1 MNGRRFFVVAAEP
14 SGDLLAREVVTEMR
28 RRDPKLEFSCI
39 GGPELAAIGL
49 VSKIDI
55 SALSILGLFEGLKAY
70 PKVVK
75 LADAAADAIIA
86 AQPEAV
92 VLVDSWGFMLRVA
105 QRLKKRAPE
114 IKLIKLVGPQVWAT
128 RPGRAKTLSQ
138 VVDELIC
145 IHDMETPFYEPY
157 GLPVTVMGNP
167 ALSRTLKGN
176 GERLR
181 KLLGIANDKE
191 ILLVLPGSRPSE
203 IARVAPALVEAAR
216 IVRNQRPDL
225 DIVFAPAESVRA
237 QFAAMFQGQL
247 NWGHLVPA
255 QASPN
260 DVMAASTLALACS
273 GTVTSELAVQ
283 QVPFLVGYRTGWIT
297 WFLARYFLFK
307 PKCITLLNIAAG
319 DREVAPEFVQTK
331 LNAQTVAAAALE
343 RLANP
348 AMLEAQIAAQNS
360 SLATMGI
367 GQQPAAE
374 IAATAILS
382 TSSAT

>member
-28 RRDPKLEFSCI
+28 RHDPKLEFSCI

-260 DVMAASTLALACS
+260 DVMAA
-273 GTVTSELAVQ
+273 
-283 QVPFLVGYRTGWIT
+283 
-297 WFLARYFLFK
+297 
-307 PKCITLLNIAAG
+307 
-319 DREVAPEFVQTK
+319 
-331 LNAQTVAAAALE
+331 
-343 RLANP
+343 
-348 AMLEAQIAAQNS
+348 
-360 SLATMGI
+360 
-367 GQQPAAE
+367 
-374 IAATAILS
+374 
-382 TSSAT
+382 

>member
-28 RRDPKLEFSCI
+28 RHDPKLEFSCI

-307 PKCITLLNIAAG
+307 PK
-319 DREVAPEFVQTK
+319 VAPEFVQTK